1 MNTSDYLPAI
11 NAGAMHDINRTAIL
25 EIIRRE
31 SPISRTAI
39 AERLELSLPTVMRI
53 VDELFAEGLVKSH
66 GDTEWSGGRRRPL
79 LQFNSE
85 ESVVVGVDLGGPIFY
100 GAVSDL
106 GGNIIEELEITRLGS
121 SSEDNFARTL
131 TLIDALLKSE
141 KIKGRKVRGIGIGVP
156 GVTDHKTGIVTWAYS
171 LNWRNFPLREMLEEK
186 YDLPLIVDNDMNL
199 AALGELWFGKGQD
212 TRNMILFTVTT
223 GIGAGIIIDRE
234 LYRGSTNSSGEIG
247 NMLPGREFLG
257 QNFGDFGA
265 LETNASFTGIIRLAR
280 NYLHLSPDQP
290 LGGDEIFAA
299 YREGKTWAIK
309 LIDEMVQYLA
319 VAIAN
324 LTVSFDPDLIILCGD
339 VTRFANMLIEP
350 IVNYIDSSIPTPPK
364 LVMSDLGRKA
374 VAMGAITNV
383 LHNTTNFIV
392 VRKLT

>member
-1 MNTSDYLPAI
+1 MKTTNYPPAI
-11 NAGAMHDINRTAIL
+11 NASAMHDINRTAIL

-39 AERLELSLPTVMRI
+39 ADRLDLSLPTVMRI
-53 VDELFAEGLVKSH
+53 VDELIAEGLVKLH
-66 GDTEWSGGRRRPL
+66 GATEWSGGRRRPL
-79 LQFNSE
+79 LEFNAE
-85 ESVVVGVDLGGPIFY
+85 ESVIVGIDLGGPNFY
-100 GAVSDL
+100 GAASDL
-106 GGNIIEELEITRLGS
+106 GGNVIEEVEITRSGTS
-121 SSEDNFARTL
+121 SKENYERTL
-131 TLIDALLKSE
+131 TLIDTLLKSPKLKNR
-141 KIKGRKVRGIGIGVP
+141 KIRGIGVGVP

-171 LNWRNFPLREMLEEK
+171 LNWRDFPLRKLLAEK
-186 YDLPLIVDNDMNL
+186 YTLPLIVDNDMNL

-247 NMLPGREFLG
+247 NMIPGREFLG

-265 LETNASFTGIIRLAR
+265 LESNASFTGIIRLAR
-280 NYLHLSPDQP
+280 NLLQLPPDQP
-290 LGGDEIFAA
+290 LEGDDIFIAF
-299 YREGKTWAIK
+299 RQGEPWAKK

-339 VTRFANMLIEP
+339 VTRFSNMLIEP
-350 IVNYIDSSIPTPPK
+350 ILNYIVQSIPTKPK
-364 LVMSDLGRKA
+364 LVISDLGRKA
-374 VAMGAITNV
+374 VVMGAIANV
-383 LHNTTNFIV
+383 LHNTSNFIV